1 MGGQVSVAQR
11 KLARMEAAADGEL
24 LAQVALG
31 DSAALGT
38 LYDRYAPS
46 LTRYAARIDRAD
58 AEDVV
63 QTVFM
68 RVLRL
73 ASRYRTSSPSARPW
87 LFAITARVL
96 QERARSLARMGRALF
111 RMREHTAQSTLSHGD
126 AQHDLERG
134 VARMSRAKS
143 TVLLLHEVEGF
154 SCDEIAKMLSIP
166 VGTVWTRLHHARQE
180 LRTFYQ
186 GDEA

>member
-31 DSAALGT
+31 DTAALGT

-73 ASRYRTSSPSARPW
+73 ASRYRTTSASARPW

-111 RMREHTAQSTLSHGD
+111 RLRE
-126 AQHDLERG
+126 
-134 VARMSRAKS
+134 
-143 TVLLLHEVEGF
+143 
-154 SCDEIAKMLSIP
+154 
-166 VGTVWTRLHHARQE
+166 
-180 LRTFYQ
+180 
-186 GDEA
+186 